1 MSPPCWSVY
10 QQQMWGPPVS
20 RLKLIH
26 TQSVRQTSE
35 IDNQNVNISK
45 WFPTKVS
52 GYHMNDYFRR
62 KHPLGQG
69 IYLNM
74 VFGINQGR
82 PGYGKL

>member
-1 MSPPCWSVY
+1 MY
-10 QQQMWGPPVS
+10 
-20 RLKLIH
+20 
-26 TQSVRQTSE
+26 
-35 IDNQNVNISK
+35 VNISK

-74 VFGINQGR
+74 VFAIWHKSRQAQL
-82 PGYGKL
+82 GKTIERETNRRGQV